1 MATNGMF
8 CCERRKRGYG
18 MKSIKMLA
26 AVLLLV
32 MLIPNVAMAQNSASQ
47 GGIVDTSDHI
57 YSYPEMMED
66 IGLLGA
72 KYPELI
78 QVSSIGTSL
87 DNRMIFQIVM
97 GNPNA
102 QKAIYV
108 QAATHAREWMNTWIM
123 MKSLE
128 VCLDNWNQMLPNG
141 ETYGQIFNDCCIYF
155 VPMVNPD
162 GVSISQFGFE
172 AINNIDLRNYAASL
186 KRDGEVARWKANARG
201 VDINRQYSVG
211 WNSKINHT
219 EPWSADYNGVAPFT
233 EPEAIAV
240 KNALEQREFVAA
252 ITYHSTEGAIYW
264 DLGQQGE
271 LRERTWALAVYCSN
285 ITGYRISSDCSPLKG
300 LEYNYMIFE
309 KGIPTICVETGT
321 VYCPLPYSQWN
332 QLWNENQMMMV
343 AMAAAF

>member
-1 MATNGMF
+1 MLYLRHK
-8 CCERRKRGYG
+8 ERKRGKR
-18 MKSIKMLA
+18 MKNLKTIGFI
-26 AVLLLV
+26 LLMV
-32 MLIPNVAMAQNSASQ
+32 MLFPKMAMAQNSEPAGS
-47 GGIVDTSDHI
+47 IVDTSEHI
-57 YSYPEMMED
+57 YSYMEMMED

-72 KYPELI
+72 KYPDLI

-87 DNRMIFQIVM
+87 DNRMIFQIIM

-102 QKAIYV
+102 PKAIYI
-108 QAATHAREWMNTWIM
+108 QSTTHAREWMNTWIL

-128 VCLDNWNQMLPNG
+128 MCLDNWNQMLPNG

-162 GVSISQFGFE
+162 GVCISQFGFG
-172 AINNIDLRNYAASL
+172 AINNEALRNYASSL
-186 KRDGEVARWKANARG
+186 RSDGNHTRWKANARG

-211 WNSKINHT
+211 WNSKVTHT

-240 KNALEQREFVAA
+240 KNALEQRKFVAA
-252 ITYHSTEGAIYW
+252 ITYHSAEGAIYW

-271 LRERTWALAVYCSN
+271 LREKTLALATHCSN
-285 ITGYRISSDCSPLKG
+285 ISGYRISTDCSALKG

-309 KGIPTICVETGT
+309 KGIPTICIETGT
-321 VYCPLPYSQWN
+321 VICPLPYSQWN
-332 QLWNENQMMMV
+332 QLWNENQMMMA